1 MKKLFA
7 VCAPALLLSACVI
20 HVGPSVAAE
29 DLKHEQRKLQLSAA
43 DLTELRAETEAGDLK
58 IVGVKQLSQI
68 EVTADLYV
76 REDRPFT
83 VSLEKQGSA
92 AVLKAEGGHCI
103 GICTGSFSY
112 ADLVVRVPA
121 ELALTL
127 NDGSGDISIEG
138 LSSNLVIEDGSGNL
152 TVQGG
157 NNLVLDDGSGDIR
170 LSQFSGNL
178 KVDDSSGDLVI
189 EQIAGTVLVDDS
201 SGDINIRQVTGMV
214 SVNDSS
220 GDIKVQ
226 QAGGFTLLDDS
237 SGDVKI
243 DQINGPVRMNEE

>member
-7 VCAPALLLSACVI
+7 ICVPALLLSACVI

-58 IVGVKQLSQI
+58 IVGVKQLTQI

-92 AVLKAEGGHCI
+92 AVLKAAGGHCI

-127 NDGSGDISIEG
+127 SDGSGDISIEG
-138 LSSNLVIEDGSGNL
+138 LSSDLVIEDGSGNL

-157 NNLVLDDGSGDIR
+157 NNLVLEDGSGDIS
-170 LSQFSGNL
+170 LSQLNGNL
-178 KVDDSSGDLVI
+178 TVDDSSGNLLI
-189 EQIAGTVLVDDS
+189 ERIAGTVLVNDS
-201 SGDINIRQVTGMV
+201 SGDIDIRQVTGMV
-214 SVNDSS
+214 SVSDSS

-226 QAGGFTLLDDS
+226 QTGGFTLLDDG
-237 SGDVKI
+237 SGELKM
-243 DQINGPVRMNEE
+243 DQINGPVSLNND